1 MEGIL
6 ILSYF
11 CSSVVCLLSLLSPFF
26 VLSTQLLPNTTTIW
40 RFSQSHCPFICTL
53 AQALESTPN
62 YLTQAAISSVSI
74 CKSKRSAQCLP
85 NPILPF
91 PPLSL
96 HLLLSTPRP
105 SPNPRTSYLSPTNHM
120 QVQMVHR
127 LTPVGPIVD
136 DYAEAS
142 WH

>member
-1 MEGIL
+1 MEGTL
-6 ILSYF
+6 IIFVLR
-11 CSSVVCLLSLLSPFF
+11 SLLSPFF
-26 VLSTQLLPNTTTIW
+26 VLSTQLLTNTPPRYGQR

-53 AQALESTPN
+53 AQAFSILESTPN
-62 YLTQAAISSVSI
+62 YLTQAAISSVFI

-96 HLLLSTPRP
+96 HLLLSTPCP